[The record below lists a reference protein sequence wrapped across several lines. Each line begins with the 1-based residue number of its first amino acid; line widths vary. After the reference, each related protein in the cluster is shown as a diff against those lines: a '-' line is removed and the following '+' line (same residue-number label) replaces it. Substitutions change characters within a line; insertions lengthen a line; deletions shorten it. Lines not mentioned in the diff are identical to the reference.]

1 MNIRAA
7 VLSILDTGLF
17 VDLAAGGQSQTA
29 LHFLFWF
36 EIQATGNRGPALTNL
51 SATTLAT
58 CFLERRSPCGH
69 GQSTGPE
76 RNALW
81 PGRRPWVA
89 ARARLRRELQREVA
103 T

>member
-7 VLSILDTGLF
+7 GLSILDTGLF
-17 VDLAAGGQSQTA
+17 VDLAVGGQSQTA
-29 LHFLFWF
+29 LHFLFSF
-36 EIQATGNRGPALTNL
+36 EIQPTGNQGAALTNL

-58 CFLERRSPCGH
+58 CFLERPSPCGH

-76 RNALW
+76 RNARW

-89 ARARLRRELQREVA
+89 ARAWLRRELQREIA